1 MTWQLNSFS
10 LIFFLATISAVV
22 LLAYTLQHQKVKG
35 ATHFAFMLASVIAWV
50 FFQALEYAVL
60 EPQNKILFTKFQYFG
75 ISTIGLTWY
84 LFAAN
89 YSNRENW
96 LSKNYL
102 ILSSFAVLVI
112 LLAFTN
118 ESHRLVWPEITP
130 ASNEPGAPMIYGH
143 GPAFWAM
150 FVYIY
155 IFYIFFVHWEHS
167 SFSKRR

>member
-10 LIFFLATISAVV
+10 LIFFLATIIAVV
-22 LLAYTLQHQKVKG
+22 LLVYTLQHQKVKG

-112 LLAFTN
+112 LMAFTN

-130 ASNEPGAPMIYGH
+130 ASDEPGAPMIYGDRKS
-143 GPAFWAM
+143 
-150 FVYIY
+150 V
-155 IFYIFFVHWEHS
+155 V
-167 SFSKRR
+167 